1 MDVQFEKHGPDAKFD
16 PIESSAALIA
26 SIKAN
31 QDASS
36 EDLRRRNQQ
45 IFEYELSAAKRIDA
59 KILNLGNFSKTLA
72 EDTAPMREEWSNRQD
87 MKLAQTIKADA
98 SELATKVKEDYQVL
112 EDSEDMFK
120 GGNDAIISGAK
131 EKGEID
137 VHLENSLRDV
147 EWYNKKRYKR
157 LLLQEQLKSYPQFYQ
172 DASFNFRIPITD
184 KEGNV
189 VKKTLV
195 EASDAH
201 ERQQIQAAISTAWMR
216 PYTSSKWDQ
225 GMVKKYLYDGMTTY
239 EDQQDT
245 EYTNTI
251 TSQLKDK
258 RKRDLKDN
266 LLSKVVDGPEGIL
279 AHATNRKGEFLGGG
293 KGSFR
298 LALTDTVSLLEEMI
312 DDKELDRSQ
321 LTDFLN
327 TEVPQGVL
335 RGDPANKKGKT
346 YLEAFPELENLEDAI
361 TKRDKQD
368 LQKDTIELKKK
379 QALAVGEARD
389 LAKKILETEGREITN
404 EEMLEQ
410 VINPWYR
417 SNPGEPLPD
426 GFKDIISK
434 ESRAHKDDQA
444 YLEQLLDTRP
454 SGIITKDDTR
464 GMGWR
469 TVLWAEQSLGSR
481 YIDGG
486 ADDIAFQRAGSGQ
499 ADAASMVRTHILNT
513 EADYDAKDIRVRQLQ
528 GKVLQD
534 LKDTFTSHLYGTNG
548 NTPLPQADA
557 YTKALQ
563 TVNSRLADGHYQTD
577 FSREVLEP
585 SAAFKQKRLDVRRMV
600 QKSPTTYQRELIPNT
615 ESDRAALLAISEG
628 KNTPLPEIY
637 HFYAAHNRD
646 TDAWDVAAAQF
657 ALDPELKGREFQFP
671 LNKRYI
677 EEKLTKEQKQ
687 LMKNKPTNGSLNR
700 IIIEQSDIDFD
711 NEELIGD

>member
-16 PIESSAALIA
+16 PIESSGALIA
-26 SIKAN
+26 SIRQN
-31 QDASS
+31 QEASQ
-36 EDLRRRNQQ
+36 EDLRRRNQE
-45 IFEYELSAAKRIDA
+45 IYSNELSAAKGFDD
-59 KILNLGNFSKTLA
+59 KILNLGQFSKTLA

-87 MKLAQTIKADA
+87 MKLAQLIKADA

-120 GGNDAIISGAK
+120 GGNDAIISGAR

-137 VHLENSLRDV
+137 IHLENSLRDV

-157 LLLQEQLKSYPQFYQ
+157 LLLQEQAKGYPQFYQ
-172 DASFNFRIPITD
+172 DASYNFRVHITD

-195 EASDAH
+195 EASNAH

-225 GMVKKYLYDGMTTY
+225 GMVKKYLYDSMNVY
-239 EDQQDT
+239 ENQQDL
-245 EYTNTI
+245 EYTNTLE
-251 TSQLKDK
+251 SQLKDK

-266 LLSKVVDGPEGIL
+266 LLAKVVDGPEGIL
-279 AHATNRKGEFLGGG
+279 AHANYRKGEFLGGG

-298 LALTDTVSLLEEMI
+298 LALTDTVSLLEEMV

-335 RGDPANKKGKT
+335 RGDPLNKKGKT

-361 TKRDKQD
+361 IKRDNQYI
-368 LQKDTIELKKK
+368 QKDNIELKKK
-379 QALAVGEARD
+379 QAIAVGAAKD
-389 LAKKILETEGREITN
+389 LAKKIFQTEGREITDD
-404 EEMLEQ
+404 ELIEQ
-410 VINPWYR
+410 VVNPWYR
-417 SNPGEPLPD
+417 ANPGEPLPP
-426 GFKDIISK
+426 GITDIPTR
-434 ESRAHKDDQA
+434 ESREHDADQA
-444 YLEQLLDTRP
+444 YLEQLLNTRP
-454 SGIITKDDTR
+454 SGVITTDDTR
-464 GMGWR
+464 GMAWR
-469 TVLWAEQSLGSR
+469 TVLWAEQTLGNR
-481 YIDGG
+481 YIQGG

-499 ADAASMVRTHILNT
+499 ADAASMVRTHFLNT
-513 EADYDAKDIRVRQLQ
+513 EGAYDAKDIRVRHLQ
-528 GKVLQD
+528 GKVRQD
-534 LKDTFTSHLYGTNG
+534 LQDTFTSHWKGTNG
-548 NTPLPQADA
+548 NTPLPPADA

-563 TVNSRLADGHYQTD
+563 TVKSRIDDGYYQTD

-646 TDAWDVAAAQF
+646 TDAWDIAAAQF